1 MDVETIDQ
9 EIASMFANAEPAP
22 VADTDTVPD
31 NAETTETDTTTT
43 SASEDASQ
51 ETDTNNDSETNN
63 QEVNPTTQTSS
74 DNNQDK
80 QTFSAEDKFNKQNRA
95 FAEMRIKNKDY
106 SEFLLRMASM
116 AGLNVKNAD
125 EAKDLL
131 SERIQQV
138 EAKQKQM
145 DPAVLK
151 ELEDSRRQITEM
163 QKEKIKNAA
172 ISGFSNL
179 KALHGLSDK
188 DLDEFADTL
197 IAKNKNPFE
206 QEMDLVAEYRLANF
220 DKLMEKAREAGRAEE
235 IARSKNAQI
244 SSTTPTAQRSP
255 SNTGGSDIS
264 IKSQADIDTLFKSLG
279 I

>member
-9 EIASMFANAEPAP
+9 EIASMFADAESAP
-22 VADTDTVPD
+22 VTEPETPVTE
-31 NAETTETDTTTT
+31 NTETAETTTTTA

-51 ETDTNNDSETNN
+51 TADTNNDSETNN

-74 DNNQDK
+74 DEDK

-95 FAEMRIKNKDY
+95 FAEMRIKNKAQE
-106 SEFLLRMASM
+106 EFLVRMANM

-125 EAKDLL
+125 EAISAL
-131 SERIQQV
+131 SPRIQQV
-138 EAKQKQM
+138 EAKQKNM
-145 DPAVLK
+145 DPEVLK
-151 ELEDSRRQITEM
+151 ELEDSRKQISEM
-163 QKEKIKNAA
+163 RKEKVKNSA
-172 ISGFSNL
+172 IQGFSNL

-188 DLDEFADTL
+188 ELDEFADTL
-197 IAKNKNPFE
+197 IAAHKNPFE

-220 DKLMEKAREAGRAEE
+220 DKLIEKAREAGRAEE
-235 IARSKNAQI
+235 IARSKNAQA

-264 IKSQADIDTLFKSLG
+264 IKSQGDIDALFKSLG

>member
-9 EIASMFANAEPAP
+9 EIASMFADAEPAP
-22 VADTDTVPD
+22 VTEPETPVTENTDT
-31 NAETTETDTTTT
+31 AETTTTTA

-51 ETDTNNDSETNN
+51 TTDTNNDSETNN

-74 DNNQDK
+74 DEDK

-95 FAEMRIKNKDY
+95 FAEMRIKNKAQE
-106 SEFLLRMASM
+106 EFLVRMANM

-125 EAKDLL
+125 EAISAL
-131 SERIQQV
+131 SPRIQQV
-138 EAKQKQM
+138 EAKQKNM
-145 DPAVLK
+145 DPEVLK
-151 ELEDSRRQITEM
+151 ELEDSRKQISEM
-163 QKEKIKNAA
+163 RKEKVKNSA
-172 ISGFSNL
+172 IQGFSNL

-188 DLDEFADTL
+188 ELDEFADTL
-197 IAKNKNPFE
+197 IAAHKNPFE

-220 DKLMEKAREAGRAEE
+220 DKLIEKAREAGRAEE
-235 IARSKNAQI
+235 IARSKNAQA

-264 IKSQADIDTLFKSLG
+264 IKSQGDIDALFKSLG

>member
-1 MDVETIDQ
+1 MDDVTIDQ
-9 EIASMFANAEPAP
+9 EIASMFADAESAP
-22 VADTDTVPD
+22 VTETEPSATENTET
-31 NAETTETDTTTT
+31 AETTTTTA

-51 ETDTNNDSETNN
+51 TTDTNNDSETNS

-74 DNNQDK
+74 DEDK
-80 QTFSAEDKFNKQNRA
+80 TTFSAEEKFNKQNRA
-95 FAEMRIKNKDY
+95 FAEMRIKNKAQE
-106 SEFLLRMASM
+106 EFLVRMANM

-125 EAKDLL
+125 EAISAL
-131 SERIQQV
+131 SPRIQQV
-138 EAKQKQM
+138 EAKQKNM
-145 DPAVLK
+145 DPEVLK
-151 ELEDSRRQITEM
+151 ELEDSRKQISEM
-163 QKEKIKNAA
+163 RKERVKNTA
-172 ISGFSNL
+172 IQGFSNL

-188 DLDEFADTL
+188 ELDEFADTL
-197 IAKNKNPFE
+197 IAAHKNPFE

-235 IARSKNAQI
+235 IARSKNAQA

-264 IKSQADIDTLFKSLG
+264 IKSQADIDALFKSLG

>member
-1 MDVETIDQ
+1 MDETIIDQ
-9 EIASMFANAEPAP
+9 EIASMFGDTASAP
-22 VADTDTVPD
+22 VSETPEVPGNTDVAP
-31 NAETTETDTTTT
+31 TDTTTT
-43 SASEDASQ
+43 SASEDASPT
-51 ETDTNNDSETNN
+51 TDTNNDSETNN
-63 QEVNPTTQTSS
+63 QEVTPTTQTSS
-74 DNNQDK
+74 DTDT
-80 QTFSAEDKFNKQNRA
+80 QTFSAEEKFNKQNKA

-106 SEFLLRMASM
+106 SEFLMHMASM

-125 EAKDLL
+125 EAKALL
-131 SERIQQV
+131 AERIQQV

-151 ELEDSRRQITEM
+151 ELEDSRRQISEM
-163 QKEKIKNAA
+163 QKEKTKNAA
-172 ISGFSNL
+172 LSGFSNL

-188 DLDEFADTL
+188 ELDEFADTL

-235 IARSKNAQI
+235 IARSKNAQA

-264 IKSQADIDTLFKSLG
+264 IKSQADIDALFKTLG